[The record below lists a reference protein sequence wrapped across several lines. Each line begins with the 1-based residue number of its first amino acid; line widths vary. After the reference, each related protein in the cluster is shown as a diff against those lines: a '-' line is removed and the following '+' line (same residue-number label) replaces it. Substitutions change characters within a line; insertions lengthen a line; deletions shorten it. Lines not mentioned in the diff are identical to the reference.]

1 MYKKES
7 LVMDLGKLS
16 DLLMED
22 VKESI
27 SKKYFI
33 GTINRQGYIKAI
45 DMEGNKAIINM
56 SGFSATV
63 IRNNLE
69 SVTNYQFL
77 KTLGEIFSY
86 YKFEANDDNSLN
98 ITHGRCVADKE
109 QSGTYHLMA
118 KSANVNNFTNDLD
131 VKDIIAFPYPYFGV
145 TLDETL
151 KLLSYK
157 TDFNVAQTD
166 AEYVFDVKAEDIF
179 AKMQEITKVSENKL
193 KYPYIRVIKNEKR
206 K

>member
-1 MYKKES
+1 
-7 LVMDLGKLS
+7 MDLGKLS

-22 VKESI
+22 VKKSI
-27 SKKYFI
+27 IKKYYI
-33 GTINRQGYIKAI
+33 GTINKQGYIKAL
-45 DMEGNKAIINM
+45 DARGNSAIINT
-56 SGFSATV
+56 SAFSATV

-109 QSGTYHLMA
+109 NRNTYHLMA
-118 KSANVNNFTNDLD
+118 KSANVRNLTNN
-131 VKDIIAFPYPYFGV
+131 VEAEDIIAFPYPYFGI
-145 TLDETL
+145 TLEETL

-157 TDFNVAQTD
+157 TNFDVRETE
-166 AEYVFDVKAEDIF
+166 AEYAFGIEAEDIF
-179 AKMQEITKVSENKL
+179 AKMQEITTISENNL
-193 KYPYIRVIKNEKR
+193 KYPYIRVIKNENR